1 MITRSRIMLFPTN
14 EARRRLG
21 YTVLAVG
28 FIVLALFVM
37 VPQELGLAQDRA
49 ISAEERE
56 TEAAALT
63 HALLQLN
70 LKHQLASPSE
80 RARLHDEL
88 LTLARNRHQDLAAL
102 IEKNPKAVLR
112 LAIPADSRATL
123 PPEVQALVE
132 QEVTEEGELEVLHE
146 DRDPGSR
153 YLYFL
158 KTGAERFSLHFAAH
172 PPTHLTGTRVRV
184 TGVRVN
190 HDLALESGKASV
202 K

>member
-1 MITRSRIMLFPTN
+1 MLLSTKK
-14 EARRRLG
+14 ARLRLG
-21 YTVLAVG
+21 NTVLAMVS
-28 FIVLALFVM
+28 IVLALFVM

-88 LTLARNRHQDLAAL
+88 LTLARKRYQDIAAL

-112 LAIPADSRATL
+112 LAIPAGSRAKL
-123 PPEVQALVE
+123 PPAVQALVE

-158 KTGAERFSLHFAAH
+158 KTGAERLSLYFAAH
-172 PPTHLTGTRVRV
+172 PPTLLTGTRVRV

-190 HDLALESGKASV
+190 HALALESGKAGV

>member
-1 MITRSRIMLFPTN
+1 MLLSTKK
-14 EARRRLG
+14 ARLRLG
-21 YTVLAVG
+21 NTVLAMVS
-28 FIVLALFVM
+28 IVLALFVM

-88 LTLARNRHQDLAAL
+88 LTLARKRYQDIAAL

-112 LAIPADSRATL
+112 LAIPAGSRAKL
-123 PPEVQALVE
+123 PPAVQALVE

-158 KTGAERFSLHFAAH
+158 KTGAERLSLYFAAH
-172 PPTHLTGTRVRV
+172 PPTLLTGTRVRV

-190 HDLALESGKASV
+190 HALAVESGKAGV

>member
-1 MITRSRIMLFPTN
+1 MLLSTKK
-14 EARRRLG
+14 ARLRLG
-21 YTVLAVG
+21 YTVLALVS
-28 FIVLALFVM
+28 IMLAPFVM
-37 VPQELGLAQDRA
+37 VPQELGLAQGRA

-88 LTLARNRHQDLAAL
+88 LTLARRRHQDLAAL

-112 LAIPADSRATL
+112 LAIPADSRAKL
-123 PPEVQALVE
+123 PPAVQALVE

-158 KTGAERFSLHFAAH
+158 KTGADRFSLHFAAH
-172 PPTHLTGTRVRV
+172 PPTLLTGTRVRV

-190 HDLALESGKASV
+190 HALAVESGKAGV